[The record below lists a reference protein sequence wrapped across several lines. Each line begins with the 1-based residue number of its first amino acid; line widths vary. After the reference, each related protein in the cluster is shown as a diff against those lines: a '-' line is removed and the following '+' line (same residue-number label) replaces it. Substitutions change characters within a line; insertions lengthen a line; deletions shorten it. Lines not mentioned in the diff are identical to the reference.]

1 MEELDAPGATAVN
14 SPSQRTG
21 LANHLPNCPGEWMFD
36 PTSKKLHFYPN
47 STTPGKDIVA
57 PVLAAIF
64 RIEGAK
70 GVSISGF
77 KLTETRAT
85 FLEQYEVPSGGDWSV
100 HRGATVEIVDSSD
113 VTVSNCT
120 FDQVGSSSCASG
132 CSSSSSL
139 LSSSLLSSRALTRVS
154 ASDRRQRR
162 AAVEQ
167 RAEQQHQRQRV
178 RLHGRLGRGLGRI
191 ERGDHR
197 HRADLPAAQHHQQQP
212 HA

>member
-1 MEELDAPGATAVN
+1 
-14 SPSQRTG
+14 
-21 LANHLPNCPGEWMFD
+21 MFD

-139 LSSSLLSSRALTRVS
+139 LPPRCFP
-154 ASDRRQRR
+154 
-162 AAVEQ
+162 
-167 RAEQQHQRQRV
+167 
-178 RLHGRLGRGLGRI
+178 LGHSPG
-191 ERGDHR
+191 
-197 HRADLPAAQHHQQQP
+197 
-212 HA
+212 